1 VVAAGLVDERPGR
14 ERQLIRF
21 IAFGIAALLAIGG
34 LTARMVYLQLV
45 SGQTYQQLAT
55 SNSTFQQAI
64 PSTRGL
70 IYDRNGLL
78 LVANLPSYTVEI
90 RPSDLPFSQRATV
103 VAQLASL
110 LKMDPADINA
120 AIDGNPGSTFDLV
133 RIAQAVPVA
142 TANLIAE
149 EHLDLPGVE
158 VSVDAL
164 RHYTNGPLMS
174 EVLGY
179 TGAID
184 AATLKQLTPLGY
196 QPDDLIG
203 LAGVEEQYET
213 QLRGTYGT
221 ETIQRDATGRQI
233 QVLSTD
239 RQPVAGDSLTLT
251 IDTKM
256 QQQAQTAVAWAMK
269 AAKLKSAVF
278 IAMNPQTGEILAMV
292 STPTYND
299 NDFAQGITNAQ
310 FQALLKN
317 PDKPLLNHAISLQFP
332 EGSTYKL
339 VTGSGALAD
348 KKLTPT
354 TLVQTHPYIQ
364 IGADRFWDW
373 NKMGFGPLNILGG
386 FADSSDTF
394 FYQVAEMLGIQ
405 RLAYWAHQFGFGAPT
420 KIDLPGEVAGIVP
433 DDQWKQATFGQAIL
447 PGELVQAGI
456 GQGFD
461 TSTPLQL
468 LNAYAALAN
477 GGTLYQPQVV
487 REITGPDGN
496 IVRPFTPIVLHKIAL
511 PASVLTTM
519 RVAARQVVT
528 SQHTYNLVN
537 EPFVVA
543 GKTGTAEF
551 GVRDAKGLLPY
562 HNWFVAFVPL
572 HGDVSKPDSQLA
584 VVGFNEDANTVGNS
598 ATEMIKYFLQI
609 HFGTKHDLRL
619 FNLMQIGNF
628 YRGGN

>member
-1 VVAAGLVDERPGR
+1 VVAPGIVDERPGR
-14 ERQLIRF
+14 ERQLVRF
-21 IAFGIAALLAIGG
+21 IAFGVVALVAILG

-45 SGQTYQQLAT
+45 SGQTYQTLAT
-55 SNSTFQQAI
+55 TNSTVQQAI

-70 IYDRNGLL
+70 IYDRNGLP
-78 LVANLPSYTVEI
+78 LVQNLPSYTVEI
-90 RPSDLPFSQRATV
+90 RPSDLPFTQRAAV

-110 LKMDPADINA
+110 LKMDAADISA
-120 AIDGNPGSTFDLV
+120 AIDGNPGSNFDLV
-133 RIAQAVPVA
+133 RIAQGVPVA

-164 RHYTNGPLMS
+164 RHYTQGSLLS

-184 AATLKQLTPLGY
+184 ADTLKQLKSVGY
-196 QPDDLIG
+196 LPDDLIG
-203 LAGVEEQYET
+203 RAGIEEEYET
-213 QLRGTYGT
+213 QLRGTYGM

-256 QQQAQTAVAWAMK
+256 QKQAQTAVEWAMR
-269 AAKLKSAVF
+269 ASHLKSAVL

-292 STPTYND
+292 STPTYDD
-299 NDFAQGITNAQ
+299 NEFAQGITNAE
-310 FQALLKN
+310 FQALLNN
-317 PDKPLLNHAISLQFP
+317 PDKPLLNHAISEQFP

-354 TLVQTHPYIQ
+354 TLVQTHAYIQ
-364 IGADRFWDW
+364 IGADKYWDW
-373 NKMGFGPLNILGG
+373 NRAGFGAINVING
-386 FADSSDTF
+386 FAHSSDTF
-394 FYQVAEMLGIQ
+394 FYQVAEMLGIN
-405 RLAYWAHQFGFGAPT
+405 RLAYWGHQFGFGAPT
-420 KIDLPGEVAGIVP
+420 GIDLPNEVAGIVP
-433 DDQWKQATFGQAIL
+433 DDKWKQATFGQPML
-447 PGELVQAGI
+447 PGEVVQSGI

-461 TSTPLQL
+461 TATPLQL

-487 REITGPDGN
+487 RQITAPDGTV
-496 IVRPFTPIVLHKIAL
+496 VRPFKPIVLHKIAA
-511 PASVLTTM
+511 PASVFTTM
-519 RVAARQVVT
+519 RVAARKVVQVR
-528 SQHTYNLVN
+528 HTYNLVQ

-551 GVRDAKGLLPY
+551 GTRDAQGRLPY
-562 HNWFVAFVPL
+562 HNWFVCFIPL
-572 HGDVSKPDSQLA
+572 HGDASKPDSQLA

-598 ATEMIKYFLQI
+598 ATEMVKYFLQM
-609 HFGTKHDLRL
+609 HFNTKHDLRR
-619 FNLMQIGNF
+619 FDLMKIGNF
-628 YRGGN
+628 YGGN

>member
-269 AAKLKSAVF
+269 AAKLKSAVL